1 MATFQ
6 IDTPTNPG
14 NQMTTTVREL
24 LEVLKDY
31 REEMVVV
38 IKDVNDQKFP
48 IIDFQSQA
56 NTLNIIIGE
65 KQGEE
70 EEEQPQIN
78 S

>member
-1 MATFQ
+1 
-6 IDTPTNPG
+6 
-14 NQMTTTVREL
+14 MTTTVREL